1 VSARLRA
8 GSEPLEVPFPLPTT
22 RLLAAFGRGR
32 PRFLLESADD
42 PAAGYD
48 LPAGR
53 WTIMGAATGRPFTVR
68 VGRIHSR
75 TGRGGPLAALHRFLA
90 PLRGARAHDG
100 LPFHGGAVG
109 YLGYG
114 FNRAIENV
122 ARHRGGALGLPDAL
136 LYPVHSA
143 VVLDGLRGEAYATAV
158 GESAAEVRRRLGD
171 LRARIEGAVRAAPPR
186 PPRSPHA
193 HAPHADVKVPRS
205 SLGRRGYEARVRRIV
220 ERIRAGEVFQVCL
233 ADRFEEPFRGDPLAL
248 YEELLAISPSPF
260 AAYLEVP
267 GGALVMASPER
278 FLHLSADGTVE
289 SRPIKGTRARKPA
302 LQDDA
307 RMAIDLERSAKDRAE
322 NVMIVDLV
330 RNDLGRVCKT
340 GSVRVARLCA
350 LEEHPTV
357 WHLVSTVRGELQ
369 RGRDAVDLIA
379 AAFPGGSMTGA
390 PKVQAMKVIADL
402 EKVERGPYAGGLGYF
417 DASGALDLAMTI
429 RCVLVRRGR
438 AVLWAGG
445 GITADSDPA
454 EEWREALAKAA
465 APARALAAA
474 GAR

>member
-1 VSARLRA
+1 MSALLCGA
-8 GSEPLEVPFPLPTT
+8 EPLEVPFPLPTT
-22 RLLAAFGRGR
+22 RLLGAFEGAR

-53 WTIMGAATGRPFTVR
+53 WTILGAATGRPFTVR
-68 VGRIHSR
+68 AN
-75 TGRGGPLAALHRFLA
+75 GPRALSALRRFLA
-90 PLRGARAHDG
+90 PLHGARAHDG

-114 FNRAIENV
+114 FARAIERV
-122 ARHRGGALGLPDAL
+122 PAHRGGRLGLPDAL
-136 LYPVHSA
+136 LYPAHSA
-143 VVLDGLRGEAYATAV
+143 VVLDGLRGEAWAV
-158 GESAAEVRRRLGD
+158 ALGASRAELRIRLRA
-171 LRARIEGAVRAAPPR
+171 LRARVEREARAHPPEPPR
-186 PPRSPHA
+186 PRA
-193 HAPHADVKVPRS
+193 HAPHAPVRIPRGT
-205 SLGRRGYEARVRRIV
+205 LGRRGYETRVRRIR

-233 ADRFEEPFRGDPLAL
+233 ADRFERPFRGDALAL

-278 FLHLSADGTVE
+278 FLHLTPFGDVE
-289 SRPIKGTRARKPA
+289 SRPIKGTRPRHAT
-302 LQDDA
+302 LDEDA
-307 RMAIDLERSAKDRAE
+307 RAALELQASAKDRAE
-322 NVMIVDLV
+322 NVMIVDLA

-340 GSVRVARLCA
+340 GSVHVASLCA

-357 WHLVSTVRGELQ
+357 WHLVSTVRGELA
-369 RGRDAVDLIA
+369 RGRVAADVIA

-390 PKVQAMKVIADL
+390 PKVQAMKVIASL
-402 EKVERGPYAGGLGYF
+402 ESKERGPYAGGLGYF
-417 DASGALDLAMTI
+417 DATGAFDLAMTI

-438 AVLWAGG
+438 AILWAGG

-474 GAR
+474 AAR